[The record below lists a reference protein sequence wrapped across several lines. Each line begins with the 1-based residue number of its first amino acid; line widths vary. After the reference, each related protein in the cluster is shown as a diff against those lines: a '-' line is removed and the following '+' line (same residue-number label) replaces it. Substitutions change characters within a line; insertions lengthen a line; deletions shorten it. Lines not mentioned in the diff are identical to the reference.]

1 MISDVI
7 HSASAYFDIP
17 VETITGTCRKKHLM
31 QVRYAIAHVLR
42 HRYGQSYPQI
52 GRRLGGRDHGTI
64 ISGMRRFETIA
75 GSDPIVRAWVD
86 AQMQTPRHQPVII
99 APAIVEAFTP
109 PPPAKTQAPKPARPA
124 KRSRKPLR
132 GTFAPTDFA
141 DMKSHNGGFLV
152 DDEGNTVYEHA
163 ALRRIE
169 RGTLKLLTALR
180 REHPERCPV

>member
-1 MISDVI
+1 VISDVI

-64 ISGMRRFETIA
+64 INGMRRFDA
-75 GSDPIVRAWVD
+75 VVGPDPIVMAWVD
-86 AQMQTPRHQPVII
+86 AQMQAPRHQPVVR
-99 APAIVEAFTP
+99 IVNAT
-109 PPPAKTQAPKPARPA
+109 PARRPC
-124 KRSRKPLR
+124 KSLR
-132 GTFAPTDFA
+132 GTFTPSAFA

-180 REHPERCPV
+180 REHPDRCPA

>member
-7 HSASAYFDIP
+7 LSASEYFDIP
-17 VETITGTCRKKHLM
+17 VETITGACRKKYLM

-52 GRRLGGRDHGTI
+52 GRRLGGRDHATI
-64 ISGMRRFETIA
+64 ISGMRRFDAVA
-75 GSDPIVRAWVD
+75 GSDPIVMEWVD
-86 AQMQTPRHQPVII
+86 AQMQAPRHQPVVI
-99 APAIVEAFTP
+99 APQIVEAFTP
-109 PPPAKTQAPKPARPA
+109 PPAKERADKPVRPV

-132 GTFAPTDFA
+132 GRFSPTDFA

-152 DDEGNTVYEHA
+152 DDEGNTVYDHA

-180 REHPERCPV
+180 REHPERCRV